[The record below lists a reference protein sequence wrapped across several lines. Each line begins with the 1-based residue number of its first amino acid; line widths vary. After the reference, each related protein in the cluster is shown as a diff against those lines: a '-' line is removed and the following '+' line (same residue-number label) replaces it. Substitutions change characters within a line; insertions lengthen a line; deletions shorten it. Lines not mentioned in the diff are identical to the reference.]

1 MPSCGQT
8 NIPQTDN
15 TQIECEEFI
24 SSNCVVYPEA
34 ILAFGLQAGLPLTTI
49 ITELVKRIRQDQLAI
64 TQLKANVIDLQS
76 QIDEINTTLLGLQ
89 TQIDTNH
96 P

>member
-8 NIPQTDN
+8 NIPETDN
-15 TQIECEEFI
+15 EQLECNEFI

-34 ILAFGLQAGLPLTTI
+34 ILAFGIPQNESLTTV
-49 ITELVKRIRQDQLAI
+49 ITELIRRIRQDQLAI
-64 TQLKANVIDLQS
+64 TQLKATVEDLQN
-76 QIDEINTTLLGLQ
+76 QIDI
-89 TQIDTNH
+89 NH